1 MARDVSTASGPR
13 KRRIG
18 GGLGPGQIA
27 ASMMQTIAATV
38 VRLALSRK
46 A

>member
-1 MARDVSTASGPR
+1 MARDVSTAAGLR
-13 KRRIG
+13 KRG
-18 GGLGPGQIA
+18 YGPDRDLSQIA

-38 VRLALSRK
+38 VRLAPSRK

>member
-1 MARDVSTASGPR
+1 MARDVSTATALR
-13 KRRIG
+13 KRGYRPDRD
-18 GGLGPGQIA
+18 LGQIA

-38 VRLALSRK
+38 VRLAPSRK